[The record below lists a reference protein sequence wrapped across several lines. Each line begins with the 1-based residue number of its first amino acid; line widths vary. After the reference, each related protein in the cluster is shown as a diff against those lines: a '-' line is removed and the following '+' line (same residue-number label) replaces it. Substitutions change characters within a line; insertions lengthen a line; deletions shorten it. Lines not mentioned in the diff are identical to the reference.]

1 MNPPGWFACFL
12 FRLMLESNILGK
24 ELFNQFAFE
33 IYKSRWF
40 WFHILSISN
49 EKVLPK
55 LVAKKKKT
63 TKNKLL
69 LTEKIQTSCIKNS
82 SYRKKCKIP
91 IWKRFISVNQ
101 QGSQKE
107 GVHLSCTIRTGRANF
122 HTGQVS
128 ACRWR
133 LGTQGLACS
142 RTQGRICYPHDTP
155 GDTRPG
161 M

>member
-1 MNPPGWFACFL
+1 MNPPGWLACFL
-12 FRLMLESNILGK
+12 FRLMLVESNILGK

-55 LVAKKKKT
+55 LVAKKKKLQ
-63 TKNKLL
+63 KNKLL
-69 LTEKIQTSCIKNS
+69 LTEKIQTSCIKNN

-91 IWKRFISVNQ
+91 ILKRAISCNLSR
-101 QGSQKE
+101 SQKDKNI
-107 GVHLSCTIRTGRANF
+107 LSYIDHTRQRYF

-128 ACRWR
+128 ACRWSKS
-133 LGTQGLACS
+133 QHFYIS
-142 RTQGRICYPHDTP
+142 TP
-155 GDTRPG
+155 ITNFIT
-161 M
+161 